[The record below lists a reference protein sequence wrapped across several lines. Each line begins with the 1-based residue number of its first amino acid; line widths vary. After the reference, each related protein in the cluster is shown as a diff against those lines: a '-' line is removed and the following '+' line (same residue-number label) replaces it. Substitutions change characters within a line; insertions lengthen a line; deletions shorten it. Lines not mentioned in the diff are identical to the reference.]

1 MVEVN
6 RRDEEYKFNIKLAT
20 DCAESFSV
28 STNLGCAIS
37 NLEGETIVS
46 CGYSCSQCHMSD
58 FVKEHS
64 PKKCD
69 CSNTHMYGMMQ
80 AERFGGKYIYFCPV
94 GYNFIVSPILAEE
107 GPVAYIKAG
116 PFLMVEKEDYIKYDI
131 CDMLKVSMDYYNE
144 LLDITILVP
153 NIAPDKVTKFSNLLY
168 MSIGFINNINLSREI
183 IKKQDTNTLQDE
195 IGEILFSLKASS
207 NDRAFNYPFE
217 TEVALANAIKE
228 SNRHEANR
236 YLNDLLGC
244 VFFYTGGD
252 IDVIRSRI
260 YELLVLMSRAA
271 IDGGADPTHIFK
283 LNSKYF
289 VEIHNYKKLDDL
301 CIWLVDV
308 MNRFT
313 DYVFRFND
321 VKHVEVIRKSVD
333 FIRQNYSKKITLD
346 EVAAYVYLSPSYF
359 SKIFKDEMDLNFNS
373 YLNKIRIE
381 KSKQFLLS
389 EKVKLVDVAGMVG
402 FEDQSYFSKVFKK
415 LTGVTPGKFRESR
428 GKPQK
433 G

>member
-1 MVEVN
+1 MI
-6 RRDEEYKFNIKLAT
+6 DSTYKTDDYKFNMKLAT
-20 DCAESFSV
+20 ECAQSFSV

-37 NLEGETIVS
+37 DLNGDTLLN
-46 CGYSCSQCHMSD
+46 CGYSCSQCQMSE
-58 FVKEHS
+58 FVKSHS
-64 PKKCD
+64 PKNCD

-80 AERFGGKYIYFCPV
+80 AERFGGKYIYFCPA
-94 GYNFIVSPILAEE
+94 GYNFIVSPILDEN

-116 PFLMVEKEDYIKYDI
+116 PFLMVDKEDYIKYDA
-131 CDMLKVSMDYYNE
+131 CDMLKIPTEFYDE
-144 LLDITILVP
+144 LVEITNPVP
-153 NIAPDKVTKFSNLLY
+153 NIQPDKVTKFSTLLY
-168 MSIGFINNINLSREI
+168 MSIGFINNVNLSNEM
-183 IKKQDTNTLQDE
+183 IKKQDNNTIQDE

-207 NDRAFNYPFE
+207 NDRAFSYPFE

-271 IDGGADPTHIFK
+271 IEGGADPTHIFK

-289 VEIHNYKKLDDL
+289 VEIHNYKKLDNL
-301 CIWLVDV
+301 CVWLVDV

-333 FIRQNYSKKITLD
+333 YIRQNYSKKITLD

-359 SKIFKDEMDLNFNS
+359 SKIFKDEMELNFNS
-373 YLNKIRIE
+373 YLNRIRIE

-428 GKPQK
+428 GKTPK
-433 G
+433 S